1 MTRILIVGSGAMACL
16 FGARLSAAGLEVHHL
31 GTWPE
36 GIHALQKT
44 GIKLAGPQGWET
56 YSVAAS
62 PNPLDHQNIQLA
74 LVLVKSWQTS
84 RAADQLAGILPS
96 DGVALTLQN
105 GIGSGSTLIA
115 ALGEERVV
123 RGVTSTGATLLGPG
137 KVRPGGEGEI
147 ILCEHP
153 RTDRLVVFLNK
164 AGFQTAVVSDL
175 SAVIWEKLVVN
186 TAINPLTGLLGVPN
200 GALLESPAAREI
212 MEQAAEETA
221 AVAAAQGIGL
231 ETPHAAQAASKVAAA
246 TAENHSSLLQDLLR
260 GAPTEIEEI
269 CGAVV
274 ARADQLGLPV
284 PVNRLLL
291 GLVRAR
297 VELKERSIWK
307 PFTH

>member
-16 FGARLSAAGLEVHHL
+16 FGARLSAVGLEVHHL

-36 GIHALQKT
+36 GIRALQKT

-56 YSVAAS
+56 YSVSAS
-62 PNPLDHQNIQLA
+62 LDPEDYQNIQFA
-74 LVLVKSWQTS
+74 FVLVKSWQTN

-96 DGVALTLQN
+96 DGVVLTLQN
-105 GIGSGSTLIA
+105 GIGSGSTLKA

-123 RGVTSTGATLLGPG
+123 QGVTSIGATLLGPG

-147 ILCEHP
+147 ILCDHP
-153 RTDRLVVFLNK
+153 RMDKLISFLKK

-175 SAVIWEKLVVN
+175 SSVIWEKLVIN

-200 GALLESPAAREI
+200 GALLASRAARKI
-212 MEQAAEETA
+212 LEQAAEETA
-221 AVAAAQGIGL
+221 AVAAAQGIGIV
-231 ETPHAAQAASKVAAA
+231 TQNPAQAARKVAAA
-246 TAENHSSLLQDLLR
+246 TAENHSSMLQDLLR

-274 ARADQLGLPV
+274 ARADQLGLPA

-291 GLVRAR
+291 GLIRAQ
-297 VELKERSIWK
+297 VELKERSIWR

>member
-36 GIHALQKT
+36 GIRALQKT
-44 GIKLAGPQGWET
+44 GIKLSGPQGWET

-62 PNPLDHQNIQLA
+62 PEPQDHQNIQLA

-84 RAADQLAGILPS
+84 RAAEQLAGILPS

-105 GIGSGSTLIA
+105 GIGSGSALKA

-153 RTDRLVVFLNK
+153 RTDKLVVVLNK
-164 AGFQTAVVSDL
+164 AGFRTAVVSDL
-175 SAVIWEKLVVN
+175 SAVIWEKLVIN

-221 AVAAAQGIGL
+221 AVAAAQGIGV
-231 ETPHAAQAASKVAAA
+231 ETPHAAQAARKVAAA

-260 GAPTEIEEI
+260 GAPTEIEAI

-291 GLVRAR
+291 GLIRAR